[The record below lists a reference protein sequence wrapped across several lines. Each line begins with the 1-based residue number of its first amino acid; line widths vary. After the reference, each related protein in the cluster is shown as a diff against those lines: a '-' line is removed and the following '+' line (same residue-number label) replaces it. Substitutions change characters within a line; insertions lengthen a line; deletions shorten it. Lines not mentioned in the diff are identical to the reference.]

1 MQTGWRYR
9 LASAGGALAL
19 TVLAVVL
26 AANGTVQ
33 SVARLAPVLGLLP
46 FDPAIGRELLFETT
60 TTVAVVF
67 AAFLP
72 LFKPRPRRLLD
83 TATLAQQ
90 RVLLA
95 MVALAAIG
103 YFDYTFALP
112 RLTLVLTTGLL
123 LVAMP
128 LWFVAIRRR
137 PLASSERVLIVGD
150 DPETM
155 ADVLAVTD
163 LPVLGYVSPPIP
175 ASAVGPRV
183 ASVTDGGTHEALSH
197 LDCLGGLSRLDEV
210 LVQYDVDTAVLAFA
224 HPDRAEFFGALDS
237 CYEHGVTA
245 KVHRDHADAVLT
257 TGFGESELVDIDLE
271 PWDPLDHVLKR
282 AFDVAF
288 AGLALL
294 VLSPVILVIALAI
307 KAEDGGSVLYSQDRT
322 ASFGDTF
329 TVAKFRSMVEDAES
343 EGVQLSEEDWGGV
356 DTRVTRVG
364 RVIRPTHLD
373 ELPQLWAI
381 LVGDMSVVGPRPERP
396 ELDGEMEGD
405 AAEWRS
411 RWFVKPGLTGLA
423 QIQGATGHDPET
435 KLRYDVEYIRR
446 QSFWFDVKIVIRQVY
461 MVVQDAVVV
470 ALGGDP
476 NAETD
481 E

>member
-9 LASAGGALAL
+9 ITSAGGAIAL
-19 TVLAVVL
+19 TGLAVAL

-33 SVARLAPVLGLLP
+33 SVVRLAPVLGLLP
-46 FDPAIGRELLFETT
+46 YAPATGSELLFEATT
-60 TTVAVVF
+60 TLVVVF
-67 AAFLP
+67 AAFFP

-90 RVLLA
+90 RVLGALIS
-95 MVALAAIG
+95 LAAIG

-112 RLTLVLTTGLL
+112 RLTLVVMTAILL
-123 LVAMP
+123 IVMP
-128 LWFVAIRRR
+128 AWFVLIRRQ
-137 PLASSERVLIVGD
+137 PNGSQDRVLIVGD
-150 DPETM
+150 SPGSM

-175 ASAVGPRV
+175 AIQSGSRA
-183 ASVTDGGTHEALSH
+183 ASLTDGGVHEVLSQI
-197 LDCLGGLSRLDEV
+197 DSLGGLSRLDEV
-210 LVQYDVDTAVLAFA
+210 LVQYDIGTAVLAFA
-224 HPDRAEFFGALDS
+224 NPDRAEFFGALNS

-245 KVHRDHADAVLT
+245 KVHRDHVDSVLT
-257 TGFGESELVDIDLE
+257 TGFGEAQLVDIDLE

-282 AFDVAF
+282 AFDLTF
-288 AGLALL
+288 AGIALL
-294 VLSPVILVIALAI
+294 VLSPVILLIAFAAKL
-307 KAEDGGSVLYSQDRT
+307 EDGGPILYSQDRT

-329 TVAKFRSMVEDAES
+329 TIAKFRSMVEEAER
-343 EGVQLSEEDWGGV
+343 EGAQLSEEDRGGI
-356 DTRVTRVG
+356 DPRVTRVG

-373 ELPQLWAI
+373 EIPQLWSI

-396 ELDGEMEGD
+396 ELDGEMELG

-435 KLRYDVEYIRR
+435 KLGYDVEYIRR
-446 QSFWFDVKIVIRQVY
+446 QSFWFDLKIVIRQVY
-461 MVVQDAVVV
+461 LVFEDITIM
-470 ALGGDP
+470 ALGR
-476 NAETD
+476 ER

>member
-9 LASAGGALAL
+9 IASAGGALLL

-33 SVARLAPVLGLLP
+33 SVARFVPVLGLLP
-46 FDPAIGRELLFETT
+46 FDPATGRELLFETAT
-60 TTVAVVF
+60 TLAVVF

-90 RVLLA
+90 RVLGA
-95 MVALAAIG
+95 VVALAAIG

-112 RLTLVLTTGLL
+112 RLTLVLLTGIL

-137 PLASSERVLIVGD
+137 PAGSPDRVLIVGD
-150 DPETM
+150 DPDTM

-175 ASAVGPRV
+175 ASAAGPRV
-183 ASVTDGGTHEALSH
+183 ASVTDGGTHEGLSH

-237 CYEHGVTA
+237 CYTHGVTA

-257 TGFGESELVDIDLE
+257 TGFGESELVAIDLE
-271 PWDPLDHVLKR
+271 PWDPLDHILKR

-307 KAEDGGSVLYSQDRT
+307 KLEDGGSILYSQDRT

-343 EGVQLSEEDWGGV
+343 EGAQLSEEDRGGV
-356 DTRVTRVG
+356 DPRVTRVG

-373 ELPQLWAI
+373 EIPQLWSI

-396 ELDGEMEGD
+396 ELDGEMEVG

-446 QSFWFDVKIVIRQVY
+446 QSFWFDLKIVVRQVY
-461 MVVQDAVVV
+461 MLVQDAVVV

-476 NAETD
+476 NSD

>member
-9 LASAGGALAL
+9 VASAGGALLL

-46 FDPAIGRELLFETT
+46 FDPATGRELLFETAT
-60 TTVAVVF
+60 TLVVVF

-112 RLTLVLTTGLL
+112 RLTLVLVTGLL

-128 LWFVAIRRR
+128 VWFVAIRRR
-137 PLASSERVLIVGD
+137 PAGSPDRVVLVGD
-150 DPETM
+150 DAETM
-155 ADVLAVTD
+155 ADVLDEVD
-163 LPVLGYVSPPIP
+163 LPVLGYVSPPFP
-175 ASAVGPRV
+175 YSGQGAVAV
-183 ASVTDGGTHEALSH
+183 ESTDGGTPAALSD
-197 LDCLGGLSRLDEV
+197 LTNLGGLSRLDEV

-224 HPDRAEFFGALDS
+224 RPDRAEFFGALDS

-294 VLSPVILVIALAI
+294 VLSPVILLVALAI
-307 KAEDGGSVLYSQDRT
+307 KAEDGGSILYSQDRT

-329 TVAKFRSMVEDAES
+329 TVAKFRSMVEDAEA
-343 EGVQLSEEDWGGV
+343 EGVQLSEEDRGGV
-356 DTRVTRVG
+356 DPRVTRVG

-373 ELPQLWAI
+373 EIPQLWSI

-396 ELDGEMEGD
+396 ELDGEMEVG
-405 AAEWRS
+405 ASEWRS

-423 QIQGATGHDPET
+423 QIQGATGHDPKT

-476 NAETD
+476 NADTD

>member
-1 MQTGWRYR
+1 MQTGWQYR
-9 LASAGGALAL
+9 VASAGGTLVL
-19 TVLAVVL
+19 TVLAVVV
-26 AANGTVQ
+26 AASGTVQ
-33 SVARLAPVLGLLP
+33 SLVGLLP
-46 FDPAIGRELLFETT
+46 VLSLLPSRPATGQVLLFQVATT
-60 TTVAVVF
+60 LAVVF
-67 AAFLP
+67 AAFVP

-83 TATLAQQ
+83 AAALAQQ

-95 MVALAAIG
+95 MVALAAVG

-112 RLTLVLTTGLL
+112 RLTLVLTAGLL

-128 LWFVAIRRR
+128 LWFLFIRKR
-137 PLASSERVLIVGD
+137 PQASENRVLIVGD
-150 DPETM
+150 GPERM
-155 ADVLAVTD
+155 ADVLRATE
-163 LPVLGYVSPPIP
+163 LPILGYVAPPL
-175 ASAVGPRV
+175 AVLDIGRV
-183 ASVTDGGTHEALSH
+183 PVEATDGGVSSELASLQN
-197 LDCLGGLSRLDEV
+197 LGGLSRLDEV

-224 HPDRAEFFGALDS
+224 EPDRAEFFGALDS
-237 CYEHGVTA
+237 CYEHGVTT

-257 TGFGESELVDIDLE
+257 TGFREGELVDIDLE

-294 VLSPVILVIALAI
+294 VLSPVIAVVAAAVKL
-307 KAEDGGSVLYSQDRT
+307 EDGGSVLYWQERT

-329 TVAKFRSMVEDAES
+329 TVAKFRSMVEDAEA
-343 EGVQLSEEDWGGV
+343 EGAQLSEEDRGEV
-356 DTRVTRVG
+356 DPRVTRVG

-373 ELPQLWAI
+373 EIPQLWSI

-396 ELDGEMEGD
+396 ELDGEMETG

-423 QIQGATGHDPET
+423 QIQDATGYDPET

-446 QSFWFDVKIVIRQVY
+446 QSFWFDVKIVVRQVY
-461 MVVQDAVVV
+461 MVIQDAVVV
-470 ALGGDP
+470 ASGGDP
-476 NAETD
+476 ADD